1 MGRIGKVGRELVKK
15 LDYQA
20 ETCFIITINDTSFV
34 PLAINSAGL
43 FDVLYFC
50 QLHPYQWSCQI
61 RWVWNFFFASKCN
74 FRQLDLSVSPSQWK

>member
-1 MGRIGKVGRELVKK
+1 
-15 LDYQA
+15 
-20 ETCFIITINDTSFV
+20 
-34 PLAINSAGL
+34 L